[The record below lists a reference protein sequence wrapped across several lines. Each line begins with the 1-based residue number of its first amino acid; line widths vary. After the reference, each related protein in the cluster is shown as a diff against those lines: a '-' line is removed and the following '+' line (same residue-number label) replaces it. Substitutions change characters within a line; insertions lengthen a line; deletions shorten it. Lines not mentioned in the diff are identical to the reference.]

1 MSEDDVDAASA
12 PHPPAPVPQPK
23 PKRKREKL
31 LKFNVLKQ
39 LEFYFSDVNLHK
51 SRFMKEKMLP
61 SESPNGNPVQ
71 IATLMTFNKLI
82 TMGATPEVG
91 NACHGYLVRCQ
102 IFVTPK
108 DSSNESLT
116 SPIG

>member
-1 MSEDDVDAASA
+1 MSEGDVVAASA
-12 PHPPAPVPQPK
+12 PPPPHIPAPASQPK

-31 LKFNVLKQ
+31 LKSNVLKQ

-61 SESPNGNPVQ
+61 SESSNGNPVQ

-82 TMGATPEVG
+82 TMGATPE
-91 NACHGYLVRCQ
+91 
-102 IFVTPK
+102 
-108 DSSNESLT
+108 
-116 SPIG
+116 